1 MGRVQVPLATRFN
14 AGRSRKWTSENLVNM
29 YAEPSRG
36 LSASQVVLYSAPT
49 PRIFAATGA
58 AANVRG
64 QINAAG
70 THVAVIGNSLYTV
83 DSTGAVVN
91 RGFVDGSGLVDMAF
105 DGGTVSIVTS
115 ARAYVYVPSSGAL
128 NEILDP
134 DLLNPTS
141 CCTVDEY
148 TLFTRRGTGTFQ
160 WSDLSDATSYNALS
174 FASAETSPDNL
185 IAVRASQQE
194 VILFGEDSIEFFRNT
209 GDPQQIFQRSTG
221 AAPIEAGCVSRDA
234 IAVMDNSFF
243 WLGRDRNSNGLLV
256 YRAQGYAAQRVSNHA
271 VETLLEG
278 YTNLTEVEAFS
289 YAQRGHTFYVLT
301 LPDYVTLVYDA
312 ATQEWHQRAQGLW
325 SGNSTVPLTDSG
337 LHTFAMN
344 GARPVQRPI
353 VGREDGN
360 LYELS
365 FDTFA
370 ASGTVD
376 DVFAGAAY
384 TFVAGDAKLRKVR
397 THTGAMGD
405 TFPQAGTAGF
415 GSGVTLY
422 VANKGSGNL
431 TITPTTSTI
440 NTAATLVIA
449 PGDEYRIVSDN
460 VNYQAFPYT
469 HVGVTREVTLP
480 PMYAGGALQTFIGF
494 ELICETGVG
503 SDVGDADPQV
513 ELWWSDDGGAVWKGG
528 LAKSIGRVGER
539 QKRVRW
545 RQNMGR
551 ARERMFRIKIASPVN
566 FTVLDAY
573 AYVGGAGEA

>member
-1 MGRVQVPLATRFN
+1 MRVQVPLATRFN
-14 AGRSRKWTSENLVNM
+14 SGRSRKWTSENLVNM

-36 LSASQVVLYSAPT
+36 LSASQVVLYSTPT

-58 AANVRG
+58 AASVRG
-64 QINAAG
+64 QINAGG
-70 THVAVIGNSLYTV
+70 THVAVIGNALYTV
-83 DSTGAVVN
+83 DSSGTVTN
-91 RGFVDGSGLVDMAF
+91 RGFVDGSGLVDLSY
-105 DGGTVSIVTS
+105 DGATAAVVTS
-115 ARAYVYVPSSGAL
+115 ARAYTYILSTAVLA
-128 NEILDP
+128 EIIDP
-134 DLLNPTS
+134 DLINPTS
-141 CCTVDEY
+141 CCSVDEY

-160 WSDLSDATSYNALS
+160 WSDLSDALSYGALS

-209 GDPQQIFQRSTG
+209 GDPTQIFQRSTG
-221 AAPIEAGCVSRDA
+221 AAPIEVGCVSRDA

-256 YRAQGYAAQRVSNHA
+256 YRAQGYNAQRVSNHA
-271 VETLLEG
+271 VETLLES
-278 YTNLTEVEAFS
+278 YTNLNEVEAFS

-301 LPDYVTLVYDA
+301 LPDYATLVYDA
-312 ATQEWHQRAQGLW
+312 ATQEWHQRAQGMW
-325 SGNSTVPLTDSG
+325 SGNSTVPLADSG

-344 GARPVQRPI
+344 GARPVQTPI

-360 LYELS
+360 LYQLS

-370 ASGTVD
+370 ASGTID
-376 DVFAGAAY
+376 DIYAGAAY
-384 TFVAGDAKLRKVR
+384 TFVGGDAKLRKVR
-397 THTGAMGD
+397 THTTTMSD
-405 TFPQAGTAGF
+405 ILPQAGTTGF
-415 GSGVTLY
+415 GTGVTFY
-422 VANKGSGNL
+422 VANKGTSSL

-440 NTAATLVIA
+440 NAAATLVIA
-449 PGDEYRIVSDN
+449 AGDEYRIVSN
-460 VNYQAFPYT
+460 GTNYLAYPYT

-480 PMYAGGALQTFIGF
+480 PMFSGNAIQTFTGF

-513 ELWWSDDGGAVWKGG
+513 ELWWSDDGGAVWVGG
-528 LAKSIGRVGER
+528 LSKSIGRVGER

-551 ARERMFRIKIASPVN
+551 ARERTFRIKMAAAVD